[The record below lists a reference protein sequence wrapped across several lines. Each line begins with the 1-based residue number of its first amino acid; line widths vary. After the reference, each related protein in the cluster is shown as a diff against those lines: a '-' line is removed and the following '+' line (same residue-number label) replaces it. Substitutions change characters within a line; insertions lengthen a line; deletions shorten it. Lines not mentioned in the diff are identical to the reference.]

1 MPVGGQAPAD
11 RSRMGESPYGVE
23 DMAGNVWEW
32 TADWYLPYPGGTY
45 ESKDFGQKFKVL
57 RGSSWGGTGHY
68 ALSYFYR
75 SAHRFYI
82 APEMG
87 FADAGVRC
95 ARSG

>member
-1 MPVGGQAPAD
+1 VGSFPQGQ
-11 RSRMGESPYGVE
+11 SPYGVD

-32 TADWYLPYPGGTY
+32 TADWYQPYPGSTY

-68 ALSYFYR
+68 ALPYFYR

-82 APEMG
+82 GPEMG
-87 FADAGVRC
+87 FADAGIRC
-95 ARSG
+95 AKSQ